1 MKNRIVICFVLLSV
15 LIAGCAYSADEEDN
29 IKADSAA
36 SIEEM
41 EILLNAENF
50 GINVYDCVFQRT
62 EQIDLIDIQIHY
74 PQIRFSNENGY
85 RTPKILN
92 KINRQIFEYVVLED
106 YFTWSD
112 SRYNASVRYEIS
124 YVGND
129 YLSIIFEGDNY
140 EFSLEKIPSML
151 NFDLRTGEI
160 ISLEDYIE
168 KDVVKE
174 RLAEDIGCIQEGE
187 FIDMVGGREG
197 VKEYLEAYLSEEGPL
212 YDFAI
217 TEEGL
222 KFIIYPEWSLGKEY
236 YIADVFMQETAFFYP
251 MDKDEIE
258 VDVQC
263 ELHIIDI
270 FSGNATL
277 RIRKLPDTKLDN
289 YFEIVLTN
297 LQGKCDNHGD
307 IDSTD
312 CEYTSDFPIGYFY
325 VDGKNIYMMG
335 HYEEYFEIF
344 MDTEVFPPT
353 EEFLEIWNQKQREHY
368 GYFEY
373 RLVCTEEGLED
384 RYTIQ
389 NNYHEF
395 IAVDG
400 DVRKYNLYPEEL
412 MGTQEYMYITWNH
425 GITYFATWS
434 GNQKLYKSFWVQE
447 NNWME

>member
-1 MKNRIVICFVLLSV
+1 MKNRIVICFVLLAV
-15 LIAGCAYSADEEDN
+15 LIAGCAYSADEEDG
-29 IKADSAA
+29 IKADSTAG
-36 SIEEM
+36 IEEM
-41 EILLNAENF
+41 EILLNAEDF
-50 GINVYDCVFQRT
+50 GIEIYDCVFQRT
-62 EQIDLIDIQIHY
+62 EQVDLIDIQIHY
-74 PQIRFSNENGY
+74 PQIRFSNENDG
-85 RTPKILN
+85 RPPEILN
-92 KINRQIFEYVVLED
+92 KINQQIFKYVVLED

-129 YLSIIFEGDNY
+129 YLSIIFEGDHY
-140 EFSLEKIPSML
+140 EFSREKVPSML

-174 RLAEDIGCIQEGE
+174 KLAEDIGCIQEGE
-187 FIDMVGGREG
+187 FIDMVGGR
-197 VKEYLEAYLSEEGPL
+197 
-212 YDFAI
+212 
-217 TEEGL
+217 EGL

-251 MDKDEIE
+251 MDKNEIE

-263 ELHIIDI
+263 ELQNIDI
-270 FSGNATL
+270 FNGNATL
-277 RIRKLPDTKLDN
+277 QVRKLPDTKLDN

-307 IDSTD
+307 IDSPD

-325 VDGKNIYMMG
+325 VDGKNIYMMD
-335 HYEEYFEIF
+335 HEDEYLDIF
-344 MDTEVFPPT
+344 RETEVFPPT
-353 EEFLEIWNQKQREHY
+353 EEYLQIRNQEKIERGDHY
-368 GYFEY
+368 GYFVY
-373 RLVCTEEGLED
+373 RLVCAEEGMED
-384 RYTIQ
+384 TYTIQ

-400 DVRKYNLYPEEL
+400 DAREYNLYPEEF
-412 MGTQEYMYITWNH
+412 MGTQEYMYITWCQ
-425 GITYFATWS
+425 GISYFATWS

-447 NNWME
+447 K

>member
-1 MKNRIVICFVLLSV
+1 MKNRIVICFILLSV
-15 LIAGCAYSADEEDN
+15 LIAGCADRAEEDN

-36 SIEEM
+36 GFEEM
-41 EILLNAENF
+41 EILLNAEDF
-50 GINVYDCVFQRT
+50 GVNIYDCVFQRT

-85 RTPKILN
+85 RPPEILN
-92 KINRQIFEYVVLED
+92 KINRQIFEYVVQED

-140 EFSLEKIPSML
+140 EFSREKVPSML

-217 TEEGL
+217 TKEGL

-236 YIADVFMQETAFFYP
+236 YMADVFMQETAFFYP

-263 ELHIIDI
+263 ELHIIDV
-270 FSGNATL
+270 FNGNATL

-307 IDSTD
+307 IDFPD
-312 CEYTSDFPIGYFY
+312 CEYASDFPIGYFY
-325 VDGKNIYMMG
+325 VDGKNIYMMD
-335 HYEEYFEIF
+335 HEDEYS
-344 MDTEVFPPT
+344 
-353 EEFLEIWNQKQREHY
+353 
-368 GYFEY
+368 GY
-373 RLVCTEEGLED
+373 RLVCAEEGLED
-384 RYTIQ
+384 TYTIQ

-395 IAVDG
+395 ITVDG

-412 MGTQEYMYITWNH
+412 AGTQEYTYITWNH

-447 NNWME
+447 K